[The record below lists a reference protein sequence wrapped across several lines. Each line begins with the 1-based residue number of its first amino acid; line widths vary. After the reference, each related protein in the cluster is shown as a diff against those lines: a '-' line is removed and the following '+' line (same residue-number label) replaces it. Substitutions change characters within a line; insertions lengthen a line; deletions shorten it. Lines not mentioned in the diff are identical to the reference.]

1 MSGSNPLQNSY
12 GPEAVPNQT
21 THQPPLEY
29 YGDTSQYKQLAPWE
43 KTGDAAPEVVVPPTT
58 TKGARNGDTNR
69 KRILGLPVAAFWI
82 VVALIILIVLGIG
95 IGVGVGVGLKNANAQ
110 PVNTTEPPS
119 EPPLPTP
126 TGLSSTGSQSA
137 TTSSSSSSTRSSTT
151 SSAATAAVTSG
162 THGLADNSCNFTAP
176 RTYHAGDDVTFVQYC
191 FTDWPNGE
199 DAADGSGKI
208 RDIARTTVY
217 TFEDCMGACVKYN
230 SRAKSGGSTKCQG
243 VTYNSNLTSI
253 IEVGRQG
260 GNCFLKDK
268 KGRDVQGSAESACA
282 AVAL

>member
-21 THQPPLEY
+21 TYQPPLEY

-58 TKGARNGDTNR
+58 TKDAQNGDTNR

-151 SSAATAAVTSG
+151 GSAATAAVTSG

-191 FTDWPNGE
+191 FTDWPT
-199 DAADGSGKI
+199 
-208 RDIARTTVY
+208 ARTRPTARARSA
-217 TFEDCMGACVKYN
+217 TLRGRPCTRLRTAWARASSTTAGPSLAAAPSARA
-230 SRAKSGGSTKCQG
+230 SRT
-243 VTYNSNLTSI
+243 TPT
-253 IEVGRQG
+253 
-260 GNCFLKDK
+260 
-268 KGRDVQGSAESACA
+268 
-282 AVAL
+282 

>member
-1 MSGSNPLQNSY
+1 MSGNGNPLQNSY
-12 GPEAVPNQT
+12 GPEAVPYQT

-29 YGDTSQYKQLAPWE
+29 YGDTSQHKQLAPWE
-43 KTGDAAPEVVVPPTT
+43 KTGDSAPEVVAPTQ
-58 TKGARNGDTNR
+58 GAQEGNTNR

-82 VVALIILIVLGIG
+82 LVALIILIVLGIG
-95 IGVGVGVGLKNANAQ
+95 IGVGVGVGLKNANAE
-110 PVNTTEPPS
+110 PITTDSPPAPS
-119 EPPLPTP
+119 LPTP
-126 TGLSSTGSQSA
+126 TGIISTGSQTATSSQ
-137 TTSSSSSSTRSSTT
+137 TTSSTQSST

-176 RTYHAGDDVTFVQYC
+176 RTYHASNDVTFVQYC

-208 RDIARTTVY
+208 RDIARTIVY
-217 TFEDCMGACVKYN
+217 TFEDCMGACVKFN
-230 SRAKSGGSTKCQG
+230 SRVKSGDTRCQG

-253 IEVGRQG
+253 IETGRQG

-268 KGRDVQGSAESACA
+268 KGRDIQGSAESACA
-282 AVAL
+282 AIAL